1 MPDGWRDM
9 ATNAQ
14 LLSRVRTNVNEP
26 STVTTP
32 LRTDAEIY
40 QWLQDAQM
48 DYLHRVPQE
57 HFPELIAE
65 STFSGTR
72 CAIPADYLFFYSLT
86 VSKTLSGTYT
96 GIEDAYLINPGENY
110 LVNHYPTVL
119 GAWGQIVGAYINAG
133 PNVFSGTLTYVKHPT
148 SLATTTSVTCS
159 LSEEHESALVAYAT
173 AQALSKVNDADSDLW
188 ISNYSALV
196 EAKGGQATR
205 TEAKE
210 VERA

>member
-1 MPDGWRDM
+1 MT
-9 ATNAQ
+9 TNAQ
-14 LLSRVRTNVNEP
+14 LLSRVRTNINEP
-26 STVTTP
+26 ATVTTP

-57 HFPELIAE
+57 HFPELIT
-65 STFSGTR
+65 STTFSGTR
-72 CAIPADYLFFYSLT
+72 CLLPDDYLFFYSLT
-86 VSKTLSGTYT
+86 VDHTISGTYT
-96 GIEDAYLINPGENY
+96 GSDDCYLLKPGESY
-110 LVNHYPTVL
+110 IPLHHTSGL
-119 GAWGQIVGAYINAG
+119 GAWAQIVGAYMNAG
-133 PNVFSGTLTYVKHPT
+133 PQVYSGTLTYVKTPT
-148 SLATTTSVTCS
+148 SIGTTVSVTFS
-159 LSEEHESALVAYAT
+159 LSEEHESAIVAYAT